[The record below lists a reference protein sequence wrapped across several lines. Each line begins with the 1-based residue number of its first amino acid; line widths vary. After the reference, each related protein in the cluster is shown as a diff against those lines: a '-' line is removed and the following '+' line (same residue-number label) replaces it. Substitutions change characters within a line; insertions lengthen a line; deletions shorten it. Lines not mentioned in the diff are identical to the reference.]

1 MTATALLYADNDADN
16 DEILYKKITQI
27 TQYSHTHNVT
37 IHDYLP

>member
-16 DEILYKKITQI
+16 DEILYEKI

-37 IHDYLP
+37 IHDYLF